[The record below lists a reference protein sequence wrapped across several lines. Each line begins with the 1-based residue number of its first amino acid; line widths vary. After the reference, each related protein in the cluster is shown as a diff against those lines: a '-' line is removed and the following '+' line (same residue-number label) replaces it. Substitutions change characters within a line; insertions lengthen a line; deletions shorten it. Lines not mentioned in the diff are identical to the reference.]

1 MLEFSMKTDRA
12 KTISDLALRAADDLN
27 SMLIELLEDAD
38 DQKSKEYKKLI
49 GSILGELY
57 CGVLR
62 PIYDLY
68 PNLAPDEL
76 KTK

>member
-1 MLEFSMKTDRA
+1 MKADRA
-12 KTISDLALRAADDLN
+12 KTISDLALRVSDDLN
-27 SMLIELLEDAD
+27 SMLIELLDDAD
-38 DQKSKEYKKLI
+38 DQKTKEYKKLI

-57 CGVLR
+57 FGVLR

-68 PNLAPDEL
+68 PDLAPDEL